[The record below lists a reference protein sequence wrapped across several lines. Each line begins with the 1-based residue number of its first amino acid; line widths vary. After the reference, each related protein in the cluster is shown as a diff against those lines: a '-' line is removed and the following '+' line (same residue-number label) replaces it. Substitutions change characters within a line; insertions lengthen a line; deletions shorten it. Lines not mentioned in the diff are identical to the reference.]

1 MNLAVVILAAGASSR
16 MGRPKL
22 LLPWNGTSVIGHLL
36 QQWGRLGPIQIA
48 VVSVAGRRP
57 LHDEFERAG
66 VAPSQVILNPAP
78 ELGMFSSVQCA
89 ARWAGWVPQITHWAI
104 ALGDQPLVR
113 TETLSRLL
121 AFAANTEADVHQ
133 PSRHGRGRHPVI
145 LSRSVFVR
153 LKDSRLENLKQ
164 FLVTSGVRVQRCEMD
179 DPGLDLDLDEPA
191 DYERALA
198 LAKAQSTV
206 FTDQGPRPDVQ

>member
-16 MGRPKL
+16 MGCPKL
-22 LLPWNGTSVIGHLL
+22 LLPWNGTSVIGHLIERWMGL
-36 QQWGRLGPIQIA
+36 NPTQIA
-48 VVSVAGRRP
+48 VVSVAGHKT
-57 LHDEFERAG
+57 LHEELKHVG
-66 VAPSQVILNPAP
+66 IAPSQLIFNPAP

-89 ARWAGWVPQITHWAI
+89 ARWEGWAPQATHWAI

-113 TETLSRLL
+113 TETLSHLL
-121 AFAANTEADVHQ
+121 AFAADTEGGVHQ
-133 PSRHGRGRHPVI
+133 PSRNGRGRHPVI
-145 LSRSVFVR
+145 LSRSVFAR
-153 LKDSRLENLKQ
+153 LKDSPAVNLKQ

-198 LAKAQSTV
+198 LAQSPG
-206 FTDQGPRPDVQ
+206 FNDQGPGPKVQ